1 MKKSTL
7 DSLCELH
14 SQNVGPMR
22 TTEGPPG
29 TNALRKMALKTYR
42 LVLGLIVLLC
52 LGTTQSMAQCGPIT
66 GTLTVCAGSTT
77 ALADTSVGGTW
88 SSGSTGIA
96 TIDRT
101 TGVVTGVA
109 AGTSTI
115 TYNTGAC
122 IATATV
128 TVRNAPGAITGTSLV
143 CLTQRVTLTDTSVGG
158 LWTSSNAGV
167 ATIGSTTAQVT
178 GVSPGTAV
186 MSYTL
191 SNGCYATFSTSVMT
205 IGSIT
210 GPTSVCGQQQITLA
224 DSTPGGLWS
233 VTSTAIA
240 LINSTSGLVTGQSIG
255 GVTNITYT
263 VSPGCV
269 VIRGLTVNRF
279 DTTILGT
286 ISGGGTSALNK
297 TVCGSGS
304 IGTNLTLSSNG
315 DVFGMA
321 PIWTS
326 SNPAVAT
333 IGSITGTVVGVS
345 AGTCIMTLTL
355 NTGCMT
361 STVVSNLVVPPIVG
375 TNLICLGQSAVL
387 SDSIPGGTWQTGA
400 ARISFSTTSGNVT
413 TVTGVSSVGTAPI
426 TYTAGGCRSAIFT
439 MTVTAVGAISG
450 TYSVCGT
457 GSTTLTTTSTGGY
470 WSSSDPSIASIGSST
485 GVVTGS
491 TGGGN
496 VTITYT
502 LSTSCI
508 GTHTFQANPQQPIT
522 GPSGVCIGNT
532 ITLANATSGGTWR
545 SSATAIATVGTG
557 TGVVTGVAI
566 GTTTISYTL
575 PTGCRSTTIIS
586 VSSLTGNTGTSR
598 ACVGQTSTLSNST
611 GGGTWTSSNPAVATV
626 GSSSGVV
633 TGISGGTAVISYAL
647 PSGGCY
653 AQTTFTVNPT
663 ATFSGSTSVCSGQ
676 TSTLTPSVTGGTW
689 SSGSTGVATVGSTS
703 GVVTGVSAGTS
714 ILTYTTPTFGC
725 VSNAT
730 FTVNTA
736 PGSIGGTTT
745 VCAGNTTTLTNS
757 VSGGIWSSSNTG
769 VALVNSASGDVT
781 GVSAGAATITYSLG
795 VGCIATTGFTVNANP
810 AAITGASSVC
820 VGSTITLS
828 NTTSGGSWSS
838 SGTGV
843 ATVGAGTGVVTGVS
857 AGAVTIT
864 YALGTG
870 CNATT
875 GITVNAAPATIG
887 GTTTVCS
894 GNTSTL
900 TNSVSGG
907 SWTSSNTGVATINS
921 TSGLL
926 TGVSA
931 GTAVVTYTLSS
942 GCFTTTAITINASP
956 ASISGVSSVCAGSTL
971 TLTDATPGGS
981 WFSSN
986 TGVAT
991 VGVSTGFFNG
1001 VSAGTTTITYML
1013 PTGCN
1018 TTVNITVNTTPVAI
1032 SGGTTACA
1040 GSGTTLSNST
1050 GGGVWSSNNTGV
1062 ATIGSSSGVVS
1073 ALSSGTAIISYTLS
1087 TGCNTVT
1094 TYNVNPTPVAIG
1106 GTTRACEGLTSTLT
1120 NATSGGSWFSSSTG
1134 VATVGAGTGVV
1145 TGVTAGVTTITYIL
1159 GTGCYTTATF
1169 TVNAA
1174 PGGISGASAVCTGS
1188 TITLTNGTGGGVWSS
1203 TNTGVATIG
1212 SSTGVVSGISAGTA
1226 TISYVL
1232 GLGCFATTNIT
1243 VNQAPATIS
1252 GASSVCSGNT
1262 ATMTNSVSGG
1272 SWFSS
1277 ATGVATIGVSTG
1289 IATGVS
1295 AGTATLSY
1303 VLPTGCLVTK
1313 LFTVNPNPSSISG
1326 TTTLCIGGTSTLTN
1340 TVSGGSWTSSNTGV
1354 ATINS
1359 STGLLTGVS
1368 AGTATVTYSLGTS
1381 CFAIANITINPNPG
1395 AITGTSNV
1403 CVGASTTMSSSTSG
1417 GAWTSS
1423 NTGIATVGVGT
1434 GIVSGIAAGTVT
1446 LTYSLPTSCIATA
1459 VFTVK
1464 AAPATIGGTTT
1475 LCAGRTTTLTNSVS
1489 GGSWSSSNTGVA
1501 TINSSTGLVTA
1512 VAAGSS
1518 TITYMLSSGCYEVTN
1533 FDVNPNPAAIS
1544 GTTALCTGN
1553 STTLTDATS
1562 GGAWYSSNTG
1572 VATIGSTTGIIT
1584 GVAIGTST
1592 VTYVLSTGCFVTTN
1606 VSVNTAPGTISGP
1619 SAVCTGK
1626 TITLTN
1632 STGGGSWSSS
1642 NTGVATVGAS
1652 TGVVSGVTVGTT
1664 TITYTFGGGCS
1675 VNTVIA
1681 VNANPAA
1688 ITGTPNVCVGSTTTL
1703 ADATSGGSWS
1713 SANTGVATVDIAGV
1727 VSGVSA
1733 GVTTITYTV
1742 GSGCYST
1749 SSFTVNANPGTI
1761 AGNTNVCVGSTSSL
1775 TNALSGG
1782 TWSSSNTGVATIGA
1796 STGILTAVSVGT
1808 TIVTYT
1814 SAAGCFNTISV
1825 ATKTTPASITGTA
1838 GICISGTTTLSSTT
1852 TGGTWSSRTPAVAT
1866 VGSTT
1871 GVVTGISVGTSVM
1884 TYSNGCGTAPT
1895 FTISVNGTP
1904 SAITGTPLVCTGATT
1919 TLANAT
1925 PGGVWSSFGTGIL
1938 TVGSASGIV
1947 TGVAAG
1953 SDTVNYT
1960 TSCGTTPVV
1969 VTVSDPA
1976 TLTPTASPSSFCLA
1990 GTSSL
1995 SANAPL
2001 YAVYPIPYTLV
2012 SQTSPSTVSWSDI
2025 DDDNVPAT
2033 IPFTFNY
2040 WGVNYSTVNLG
2051 TNGYVQFGSSSSSY
2065 SPTAFPTTDIPGAIS
2080 LFWTDLQ
2087 VLSPGSV
2094 TYSTEGTTP
2103 NRKFVIKYSQMSPCC
2118 GTFSDSYGGEII
2130 LHETTNIID
2139 VLVTRAATDFMVCG
2153 IQNPAGTIAV
2163 NPESRNGVTYGVS
2176 TPEAY
2181 RFVPITYTYA
2191 WTPGSFLSS
2200 PSVANPTATGVNTTT
2215 VYTVTATASTTCVS
2229 RGSTTVTINTAPS
2242 AISGSTSL
2250 CVGSSSTLTSPGGG
2264 TWTSDATGVATIGVS
2279 DGIVSAVSVGTSRIT
2294 YTLPTGCVA
2303 TTVVTVYNLA
2313 PIAGSSTVCVGSTTS
2328 LTNPT
2333 GGGVWSS
2340 ADGAG
2345 IVSIGSSSG
2354 VITGVA
2360 AGTATI
2366 TYTLGSGCSSTMVM
2380 TVNPSSAISGP
2391 ANVCV
2396 GQTVTLTNA
2405 TPGGTWVSNNVLIA
2419 SIGSTSGVATGVLG
2433 GFATISYILPTTGC
2447 RVTFGLNVNPLS
2459 SITGASTVCAGQ
2471 TITLTNVGG
2480 GTWSSTD
2487 GAVATI
2493 GSSSGVVTGV
2503 APGTTTIS
2511 YVLGTG
2517 CTTST
2522 VIGVNPL
2529 SPISGPSSICL
2540 SQTATMTDA
2549 TPGGSWSSSN
2559 SAVAS
2564 IDATTGV
2571 VTTVTGGVATF
2582 SYSLPS
2588 GCVATQP
2595 ITVNL
2600 FAPVTGTTSV
2610 CQGSTTTLSN
2620 TTSGGVWTSSDV
2632 LTATVGSATGVVTG
2646 VAAGTAT
2653 ISYNVTSG
2661 CTGIATVTV
2670 SPSSPITGPSGVCV
2684 GQTITLANATSGGTW
2699 SSTNPTIVSIG
2710 STTGIATGVAGG
2722 ITNVTYTLGSGCRQV
2737 VAITSSALSPISG
2750 VLSTCVGQVSTLT
2763 EVGSGVWSSSDLSV
2777 ATIGTSTGV
2786 VTGVAAGTTTISYT
2800 LSSGCAAVATFTVGD
2815 LAPISGPVGVCTGQT
2830 VSLTDAAPGGVWTSS
2845 NPTFA
2850 SIGSSSGI
2858 VTGVA
2863 GGSVTISYSIGSCR
2877 ATAPITVTS
2886 ISAITGS
2893 STVCVGLTTTLTS
2906 SGVGAWTSSDATI
2919 ATVGSST
2926 GVVTGVAAGTAVISY
2941 GIGSGCSVTKTIT
2954 VNPLAAIAGPTG
2966 VCTGQTITLTNAA
2979 SGGTWSSSNPTYAS
2993 VGSTTGIVSGLV
3005 GGSVTISYN
3014 IGGCRATYAVVVT
3027 NVSAIAGLNSVCA
3040 GQTITLT
3047 ASGSGTWSST
3057 DLSVATIGS
3066 TSGVVTGVAAGSAT
3080 ISYIIPGGCF
3090 STKTITVNPLAPIT
3104 GITGMCNGS
3113 TITLSSAAPGGVWA
3127 SSNPT
3132 FATIGSSSGIVTG
3145 IAGGSVTIS
3154 YTIGGCRATAPL
3166 VVTSLS
3172 AISGLSSVCVGQT
3185 ITLSNSSVGT
3195 WSSSDA
3201 TIASVGSSTGVVTG
3215 VAAGNATIT
3224 FATSICITT
3233 KTVAV
3238 GPLAPITGPGGV
3250 CIGQT
3255 ITLANGVPGG
3265 TWNSANA
3272 LIARVGSSSGVVTGV
3287 GTGVVN
3293 ISYTVGSCRAIAS
3306 VAVGAIGPI
3315 SGPSSVCASQTIT
3328 LTDIVGGGT
3337 WTSSN
3342 TAAATVGSTNGI
3354 VAGVAAGTTTITYMV
3369 GSSSCMV
3376 TKSLTVIDFSQILP
3390 AAPICVGQSIT
3401 LVDLTPGGTWISN
3414 NATIATVGSTTGIV
3428 TGITGG
3434 YVTITYFITSTGCRD
3449 IEQFMVNRL
3458 SPIAGP
3464 TSVCEG
3470 QSINLTDAEGGGT
3483 WSSADLSIATVN
3495 TTTAFVVGVTA
3506 GTTTITYRLPTG
3518 CTTTRGL
3525 LVNEL
3530 AATTGGTTVCTSTPI
3545 TLSNTTTA
3553 GGVWT
3558 SGNSLI
3564 ARVGSATGTVTGLT
3578 GGTTSISFTVN
3589 GTGCRYVTPM
3599 VVSVCR
3605 MGGSSD
3611 PDDNSIVTVPAEFT
3625 LIPNPNTGEFTVKGT
3640 FASMSDE
3647 QVSIEI
3653 VNMLG
3658 QVVYRNNITALNGD
3672 LNERI
3677 QLGTNM
3683 ASGSY
3688 ILNLRTENERKVFH
3702 FVIGH

>member
-29 TNALRKMALKTYR
+29 INALRKMALKTYR

-52 LGTTQSMAQCGPIT
+52 LGTSQSFAQCGPIT
-66 GTLTVCAGSTT
+66 GTLSVCTGNTT
-77 ALADTSVGGTW
+77 ALADTSVGGAW
-88 SSGSTGIA
+88 SSGSTGVA

-101 TGVVTGVA
+101 TGVVTGVS
-109 AGTSTI
+109 AGTSII
-115 TYNTGAC
+115 TYNTGTC

-158 LWTSSNAGV
+158 LWSSSNTGV

-178 GVSPGTAV
+178 GVSPGTAM

-191 SNGCYATFSTSVMT
+191 TNGCYATFSTSVMT

-269 VIRGLTVNRF
+269 VIRSLTVNRF

-345 AGTCIMTLTL
+345 AGAVVMTLTL

-361 STVVSNLVVPPIVG
+361 STVVTNLVVPPITG
-375 TNLICLGQSAVL
+375 TGVICLGQSAIL

-400 ARISFSTTSGNVT
+400 ARVSFSTTSGNVT
-413 TVTGVSSVGTAPI
+413 TVTGVSSTGTAPI
-426 TYTAGGCRSAIFT
+426 TYTAGGCRSAIFI

-450 TYSVCGT
+450 TFSVCGT
-457 GSTTLTTTSTGGY
+457 ASSTLTTSSTGGY
-470 WSSSDPSIASIGSST
+470 WSSSDPSIASVGSST

-502 LSTSCI
+502 LSSSCI

-532 ITLANATSGGTWR
+532 ITLSNATAGGTWR
-545 SSATAIATVGTG
+545 SSSTGVATIGSS

-575 PTGCRSTTIIS
+575 PTGCRSTAVIA
-586 VSSLTGNTGTSR
+586 VSSLTGNTGTAR
-598 ACVGQTSTLSNST
+598 ACVGFTSTLANST
-611 GGGTWTSSNPAVATV
+611 SGGTWISSNPAVATV
-626 GSSSGVV
+626 GSTTGVV
-633 TGISGGTAVISYAL
+633 TGVTGGTAVISYAL
-647 PSGGCY
+647 PIGGCY
-653 AQTTFTVNPT
+653 AQTTFTVNPS
-663 ATFSGSTSVCSGQ
+663 AAISGSTSICSGQ

-689 SSGSTGVATVGSTS
+689 VSGSTGVATVGSTS

-714 ILTYTTPTFGC
+714 LLTYTTPTFGC
-725 VSNAT
+725 ITNTA

-745 VCAGNTTTLTNS
+745 VCAGNSTTLTNS
-757 VSGGIWSSSNTG
+757 VSGGVWSSSNTG
-769 VALVNSASGDVT
+769 VALVNSASGLVT

-795 VGCIATTGFTVNANP
+795 VGCIAITGFTVNANP

-828 NTTSGGSWSS
+828 DATSGGSWTSS
-838 SGTGV
+838 STGV
-843 ATVGAGTGVVTGVS
+843 ATVGAGTGVVSGVS

-864 YALGTG
+864 YALGSG

-907 SWTSSNTGVATINS
+907 TWTSSNTGVATINS

-931 GTAVVTYTLSS
+931 GTTIVTYMLST
-942 GCFTTTAITINASP
+942 GCLTTTAVTINLSP

-1013 PTGCN
+1013 PSGCN
-1018 TTVNITVNTTPVAI
+1018 TTVNINVNATPVSI
-1032 SGGTTACA
+1032 TGTTTACA
-1040 GSGTTLSNST
+1040 GAGTTLSNATS
-1050 GGGVWSSNNTGV
+1050 GGVWSSNNTGV
-1062 ATIGSSSGVVS
+1062 ATIGSSTGVVS
-1073 ALSSGTAIISYTLS
+1073 AISAGTAIISYILS

-1094 TYNVNPTPVAIG
+1094 TYNVNVTPGAIG

-1145 TGVTAGVTTITYIL
+1145 TGVAAGVTTITYIL

-1174 PGGISGASAVCTGS
+1174 PGGISGASSVCTGA
-1188 TITLTNGTGGGVWSS
+1188 TTTLTNGTGGGVWSS
-1203 TNTGVATIG
+1203 TNSAVASIG
-1212 SSTGVVSGISAGTA
+1212 SGTGVVTGVSAGTA

-1243 VNQAPATIS
+1243 VNQAPSAIS
-1252 GASSVCSGNT
+1252 GASSVCSGST
-1262 ATMTNSVSGG
+1262 ATMTNSISGG

-1277 ATGVATIGVSTG
+1277 STGVATIGVSTG

-1295 AGTATLSY
+1295 AGTTTLSY
-1303 VLPTGCLVTK
+1303 VLPTGCLVTRV
-1313 LFTVNPNPSSISG
+1313 FTVNPNPSSISG
-1326 TTTLCIGGTSTLTN
+1326 TTTLCISATSTLTN
-1340 TVSGGSWTSSNTGV
+1340 SVSGGTWTSSNTGI

-1359 STGLLTGVS
+1359 TSGLLTGVS
-1368 AGTATVTYSLGTS
+1368 AGTALVTYSLGTS

-1403 CVGASTTMSSSTSG
+1403 CVGSSVTMSSSTSG
-1417 GAWTSS
+1417 GAWSSS
-1423 NTGIATVGVGT
+1423 NTGIATVGLST
-1434 GIVSGIAAGTVT
+1434 GVVNGISAGTVT
-1446 LTYSLPTSCIATA
+1446 LTYTLPTSCIATSL
-1459 VFTVK
+1459 FTVK
-1464 AAPATIGGTTT
+1464 AAPAAIAGTTT
-1475 LCAGRTTTLTNSVS
+1475 LCAGATTTLTNSVS
-1489 GGSWSSSNTGVA
+1489 GGSWTSTNTGVA
-1501 TINSSTGLVTA
+1501 TINASTGLVTA
-1512 VAAGSS
+1512 VSAGST
-1518 TITYMLSSGCYEVTN
+1518 TITYMLSSGCYDVTTFN
-1533 FDVNPNPAAIS
+1533 VNANPASIS

-1562 GGAWYSSNTG
+1562 GGTWISSNTG
-1572 VATIGSTTGIIT
+1572 VATIGSSTGVIT

-1592 VTYVLSTGCFVTTN
+1592 VTYILSTGCFTTTN

-1632 STGGGSWSSS
+1632 TTGGGSWSSS
-1642 NTGVATVGAS
+1642 NTGVATIGVS
-1652 TGVVSGVTVGTT
+1652 TGVVSGLTVGTT
-1664 TITYTFGGGCS
+1664 SITYTFGGGCS
-1675 VNTVIA
+1675 VNTVIT

-1688 ITGTPNVCVGSTTTL
+1688 IAGTTRACVGATSTL
-1703 ADATSGGSWS
+1703 ADATSGGTWS
-1713 SANTGVATVDIAGV
+1713 SSSTGVATVDAAGV

-1733 GVTTITYTV
+1733 GVTTITYMV
-1742 GSGCYST
+1742 GTGCYST
-1749 SSFTVNANPGTI
+1749 SSFTVNANPGSI
-1761 AGNTNVCVGSTSSL
+1761 SGNTNVCVGSTSTL

-1782 TWSSSNTGVATIGA
+1782 SWTSSNTGVATIGV
-1796 STGILTAVSVGT
+1796 STGVLSAVSVGT

-1814 SAAGCFNTISV
+1814 TSAGCFNTISV
-1825 ATKTTPASITGTA
+1825 ATKTTPASISGSA
-1838 GICISGTTTLSSTT
+1838 GICIGATTTLTNTT
-1852 TGGTWSSRTPAVAT
+1852 TGGTWTSRTPAVAT

-1871 GVVTGISVGTSVM
+1871 GVVTGISVGTSVI

-1895 FTISVNGTP
+1895 LTISVNGTP

-1925 PGGVWSSFGTGIL
+1925 PGGVWSAGTTGFL
-1938 TVGSASGIV
+1938 TVGSTTGIV
-1947 TGVAAG
+1947 TGVSAG
-1953 SDTVNYT
+1953 ADTVNYT

-1969 VTVSDPA
+1969 VLVSSPSA
-1976 TLTPTASPSSFCLA
+1976 LYPSASPSSFCLS

-1995 SANAPL
+1995 SANAAA
-2001 YAVYPIPYTLV
+2001 YTVDSIPYTLV
-2012 SQTSPSTVSWSDI
+2012 AQTSPTSVFSTGT
-2025 DDDNVPAT
+2025 DDDNAPAT
-2033 IPFTFNY
+2033 IPFAFNY
-2040 WGVNYSTVNLG
+2040 WGTNYTTVNIG
-2051 TNGYVQFGSSSSSY
+2051 SNGYVQFGSASTDF
-2065 SPTAFPTTDIPGAIS
+2065 SPNPFPSTDIPGAIS
-2080 LFWTDLQ
+2080 LFWSDLQ
-2087 VLSPGSV
+2087 VNTPGFVS
-2094 TYSTEGTTP
+2094 YSTEGTAP
-2103 NRKFVIKYSQMSPCC
+2103 NRTFVIKYSQISPCC
-2118 GTFSDSYGGEII
+2118 GTFANDYSGEII
-2130 LHETTNIID
+2130 LHETSNIID
-2139 VLVTRAATDFMVCG
+2139 LLVTNARNRTQVCG
-2153 IQNPAGTIAV
+2153 IQNPAATSAV
-2163 NPESRNGVTYGVS
+2163 TVPGRNAVSYGVS
-2176 TPEAY
+2176 TPEAW
-2181 RFVPITYTYA
+2181 RFVPITFTYSWA
-2191 WTPGSFLSS
+2191 PATFLSS
-2200 PSVANPTATGVNTTT
+2200 TTVENPTATGVNTTT

-2229 RGSTTVTINTAPS
+2229 RASTTVTINTAPS
-2242 AISGSTSL
+2242 AITGSTNL
-2250 CVGSSSTLTSPGGG
+2250 CVGSSSTLTSAGGG
-2264 TWTSDATGVATIGVS
+2264 TWTSDATGVATIGLS

-2333 GGGVWSS
+2333 GGGIWSS

-2345 IVSIGSSSG
+2345 IVSIGSTSG

-2419 SIGSTSGVATGVLG
+2419 SIGSTSGVAYGVLG

-2487 GAVATI
+2487 GTVATV

-2517 CTTST
+2517 CTTTT
-2522 VIGVNPL
+2522 VIGVNAL
-2529 SPISGPSSICL
+2529 SPIVGPSSVCL
-2540 SQTATMTDA
+2540 GQPISYTDA
-2549 TPGGSWSSSN
+2549 TAGGSWSSSN
-2559 SAVAS
+2559 TAVAT
-2564 IDATTGV
+2564 IDASTGV
-2571 VTTVTGGVATF
+2571 VTTITGGSITV
-2582 SYSLPS
+2582 SYTLPS
-2588 GCVATQP
+2588 GCVATTP
-2595 ITVNL
+2595 LTVNL
-2600 FAPVTGTTSV
+2600 FSPITGTTAV
-2610 CQGSTTTLSN
+2610 CQGSTTALSN
-2620 TTSGGVWTSSDV
+2620 TTSGGVWSSSDV
-2632 LTATVGSATGVVTG
+2632 TTATVGSASGVVTG
-2646 VAAGTAT
+2646 VAAGTAI
-2653 ISYNVTSG
+2653 ISYVTTG

-2670 SPSSPITGPSGVCV
+2670 SPSSPISGPTGVCV
-2684 GQTITLANATSGGTW
+2684 GQTITLTNATSGGTW

-2737 VAITSSALSPISG
+2737 VSITSSALSPISG
-2750 VLSTCVGQVSTLT
+2750 VLSTCVGQSSTLT

-2777 ATIGTSTGV
+2777 ATIGTATGV

-2800 LSSGCAAVATFTVGD
+2800 LSSGCAAVATFTVGN
-2815 LAPISGPVGVCTGQT
+2815 LAPIAGPVGVCTGQT
-2830 VSLTDAAPGGVWTSS
+2830 VTLTDAAPGGVWSSS

-2877 ATAPITVTS
+2877 ATAPMTVTS

-2906 SGVGAWTSSDATI
+2906 SGAGAWSSSDATI
-2919 ATVGSST
+2919 ASVGSST

-2954 VNPLAAIAGPTG
+2954 VNPLAPIAGATG

-2979 SGGTWSSSNPTYAS
+2979 PGGTWSSSNPTFAS

-3014 IGGCRATYAVVVT
+3014 IGGCRATYPIVVS
-3027 NVSAIAGLNSVCA
+3027 NVSAIAGLSSVCA

-3047 ASGSGTWSST
+3047 TSGGGTWSST
-3057 DLSVATIGS
+3057 DPSVATVGTS
-3066 TSGVVTGVAAGSAT
+3066 SGVVTGVAAGTAT
-3080 ISYIIPGGCF
+3080 ISYVVAGGCF
-3090 STKTITVNPLAPIT
+3090 STKTVAVNPLAPIT
-3104 GITGMCNGS
+3104 GIAGMCNGS
-3113 TITLSSAAPGGVWA
+3113 TITLSSAAPGGVWT

-3132 FATIGSSSGIVTG
+3132 FATIGSSTGIVTG

-3201 TIASVGSSTGVVTG
+3201 TIASVGSSTGIVTG

-3265 TWNSANA
+3265 IWNSANA
-3272 LIARVGSSSGVVTGV
+3272 LVARVGSSSGVVTGV
-3287 GTGVVN
+3287 ATGVVN

-3315 SGPSSVCASQTIT
+3315 SGPSTVCASQTIT

-3354 VAGVAAGTTTITYMV
+3354 VAGVAAGTTIITYMV

-3376 TKSLTVIDFSQILP
+3376 TKSLTVIDFSAILP

-3458 SPIAGP
+3458 SPIGGP
-3464 TSVCEG
+3464 ASVCEG
-3470 QSINLTDAEGGGT
+3470 QSITLTDAEGGGT
-3483 WSSADLSIATVN
+3483 WSSADVTVATIN
-3495 TTTAFVVGVTA
+3495 TTTAFVGGVSA

-3518 CTTTRGL
+3518 CTTTRSL

-3530 AATTGGTTVCTSTPI
+3530 AATTGGTTVCTSTPV

-3564 ARVGSATGTVTGLT
+3564 ARVGSASGTVTGLT

-3589 GTGCRYVTPM
+3589 GTGCRYVSPM

-3640 FASMSDE
+3640 FASMTDE

-3672 LNERI
+3672 MNERI
-3677 QLGTNM
+3677 QLGNNM

-3688 ILNLRTENERKVFH
+3688 ILNLRSENERKVFH